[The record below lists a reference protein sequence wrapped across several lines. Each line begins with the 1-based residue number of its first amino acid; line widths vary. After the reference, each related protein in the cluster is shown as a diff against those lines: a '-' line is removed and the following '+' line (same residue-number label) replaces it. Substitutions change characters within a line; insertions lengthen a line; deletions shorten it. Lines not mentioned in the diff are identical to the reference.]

1 MEIYGMSQFLL
12 HSSPGMRISSSNSQ
26 AFHFLLEDREGTCSG
41 AGRVGFIPSSL
52 GITFSLSYFLLKD
65 VISDK
70 QSERRI
76 LWSEL
81 GVHKQVN
88 TNIEGHNMFKVVS
101 KRKLLKK
108 PIRKLLQDQ
117 GNLHDRVNSLR
128 IELDIVQK
136 ALDANPADP
145 ILREEEC
152 VYVQAFNEAKL
163 DEERF
168 LKQKAKVEWLEVADS
183 NLAYFHK
190 TLKSRNQSGRI
201 WTNLNSENVE
211 VSGNLVPDVFVVHYE
226 QFLGSDVECTKLNVD
241 GLFSKIV
248 PMSIAANMVRNVTN
262 EEIKSAMFDIGDEKA
277 PGPDGF
283 TSVFFKKGWSVVGDD
298 ICNAVRDFFSNGQL
312 LKEINHTFLALIPKV
327 ATLLR
332 VNGYRPIS
340 CCNVIYKCIS
350 KILTNQ
356 IIEGIKEVVSDN
368 QSAFILGWRIS
379 DNILITQELMHTY
392 HKKKGP
398 PRCAFKIDIQKVY
411 DTVDWRFLENI
422 LTRLGELLVK
432 YLGVPLISLRLLN
445 RDCKV
450 LVQKATNRI
459 GYWKTSLYLL
469 RDVFNYANCL
479 FEGFYGAMV
488 NLLEVRTNCH
498 GMRFVFLNVKEV
510 LASDVPVKSDMS
522 WGWRK
527 LLQLREVVKPF
538 FWVKLGN
545 GLSTSLWYDRW
556 SDACPLINFLSPR
569 DIHREGFHLNNVVA
583 DLIANEAWAWP
594 LSWLNKAPD
603 IGLIATPGLD
613 VGQHDIRQ
621 WRDHNGNLSSFSVAK
636 AWEAIRPRGNQVAW
650 CRIVWFSHNIPRH
663 AFHLWLVM
671 RNGLKTHDRMR
682 QWDVGPNGDLNALRC
697 SLCDSQP
704 DSHSRLFFDCV
715 FSSKV
720 WSYVGILAD
729 MDLVPP
735 SMHDIMLYLQPMG
748 NKRTARC
755 IFGKLKVAATTYF
768 IWNER
773 NNRTFKKIRRSLEEV
788 RDIIMVTVRSK
799 LLTLRFKNSDLVR
812 LLLSRWKMPMNF
824 RLYG

>member
-1 MEIYGMSQFLL
+1 MVIFMDKD
-12 HSSPGMRISSSNSQ
+12 MNSD
-26 AFHFLLEDREGTCSG
+26 E
-41 AGRVGFIPSSL
+41 
-52 GITFSLSYFLLKD
+52 
-65 VISDK
+65 
-70 QSERRI
+70 
-76 LWSEL
+76 
-81 GVHKQVN
+81 
-88 TNIEGHNMFKVVS
+88 
-101 KRKLLKK
+101 
-108 PIRKLLQDQ
+108 
-117 GNLHDRVNSLR
+117 NLA
-128 IELDIVQK
+128 DIVQK

-211 VSGNLVPDVFVVHYE
+211 VS
-226 QFLGSDVECTKLNVD
+226 
-241 GLFSKIV
+241 V

-283 TSVFFKKGWSVVGDD
+283 TSVFFKKGWRLLGGDEF
-298 ICNAVRDFFSNGQL
+298 CNA
-312 LKEINHTFLALIPKV
+312 
-327 ATLLR
+327 
-332 VNGYRPIS
+332 
-340 CCNVIYKCIS
+340 
-350 KILTNQ
+350 
-356 IIEGIKEVVSDN
+356 GIKEVVSDN

-422 LTRLGELLVK
+422 LTRLDQVDLWMLLGVQTDFGIGELPVK

-450 LVQKATNRI
+450 LVQKAINRI
-459 GYWKTSLYLL
+459 GDWKTSLYLL
-469 RDVFNYANCL
+469 WDVFNYANCL

-488 NLLEVRTNCH
+488 NLLEVRTKCH

-545 GLSTSLWYDRW
+545 GLSTSLW
-556 SDACPLINFLSPR
+556 
-569 DIHREGFHLNNVVA
+569 NNMILLTLA
-583 DLIANEAWAWP
+583 GDL
-594 LSWLNKAPD
+594 
-603 IGLIATPGLD
+603 
-613 VGQHDIRQ
+613 
-621 WRDHNGNLSSFSVAK
+621 NGNCHLFSVAK
-636 AWEAIRPRGNQVAW
+636 AWEAIRPRGNQVASVSD
-650 CRIVWFSHNIPRH
+650 C
-663 AFHLWLVM
+663 LV
-671 RNGLKTHDRMR
+671 T
-682 QWDVGPNGDLNALRC
+682 NGDLNALRC

-720 WSYVGILAD
+720 WSYVRIL
-729 MDLVPP
+729 V
-735 SMHDIMLYLQPMG
+735 
-748 NKRTARC
+748 
-755 IFGKLKVAATTYF
+755 
-768 IWNER
+768 
-773 NNRTFKKIRRSLEEV
+773 
-788 RDIIMVTVRSK
+788 
-799 LLTLRFKNSDLVR
+799 
-812 LLLSRWKMPMNF
+812 
-824 RLYG
+824 